1 MSHVIDIS
9 NKGRLLEKIYS
20 VVQLL
25 IPNISILRA
34 KAEL

>member
-1 MSHVIDIS
+1 MSHAIDIS
-9 NKGRLLEKIYS
+9 NKGRLLKDIYR

-25 IPNISILRA
+25 IPNISTLRT